1 MEKEEIYV
9 NKKKFPDILNEYM
22 NKNTK
27 AKKIVFEE
35 TTFKELELRSCQSK
49 IARNF
54 KEQKKGR
61 YTNE

>member
-1 MEKEEIYV
+1 MTYV
-9 NKKKFPDILNEYM
+9 NGNEFANILNRCRSR
-22 NKNTK
+22 KHRIGK
-27 AKKIVFEE
+27 FKEE